1 MSDLLLAAVGVAVGL
16 VFLVAGGELLVRG
29 ASALAA
35 VFRIPL
41 W

>member
-1 MSDLLLAAVGVAVGL
+1 MSDLLFVAVGIGAGL

-35 VFRIPL
+35 LLRIPP